1 MEWEKIFAN
10 HIYNKG
16 LKSKI
21 YKEHLQLN
29 SKKMNNL
36 ILKWAKVLNRR
47 FSKDMQMIIR
57 YMTEDPTLLI
67 IREM

>member
-10 HIYNKG
+10 HIYDKG

-21 YKEHLQLN
+21 YKEYLQLN

-36 ILKWAKVLNRR
+36 ILKWAKELNRR

-67 IREM
+67 IREI